1 MNDKR
6 PVNLDLTTV
15 SFPLTALVSITHRI
29 SGVILFAGIAVLLWG
44 LQASLQSEESFLELK
59 NQLTNPICQ
68 FILWST
74 LAALAYHLIAGLR
87 HLIMDFGVGETLEG
101 GKRGAQIAIFLAVV
115 LIILAGLWVW

>member
-29 SGVILFAGIAVLLWG
+29 TGVILYAGIAVLLWG

-59 NQLTNPICQ
+59 NVLTNPICQ
-68 FILWST
+68 FILWAT
-74 LAALAYHLIAGLR
+74 LAALAYHLVAGLR
-87 HLIMDFGVGETLEG
+87 HLIMDFGIGETLEG

>member
-15 SFPLTALVSITHRI
+15 SFPLTALVSITHRV

-59 NQLTNPICQ
+59 NQLTHPICQ
-68 FILWST
+68 FILWAT
-74 LAALAYHLIAGLR
+74 LAALAYHLVAGLR
-87 HLIMDFGVGETLEG
+87 HLIMDFGIGETLEG

>member
-68 FILWST
+68 FILWAT

-87 HLIMDFGVGETLEG
+87 HLIMDFGIGETLEG
-101 GKRGAQIAIFLAVV
+101 GKRGAQVAIFLSVV